1 MAVAQTHNKLP
12 GTNIP
17 FPSLP
22 SHHIKTLASVVMSA
36 KGVRFL
42 LTSNR
47 QSRASKASQGVQPQ
61 VRGFC
66 SQSHYGD
73 GELVAGSGPV
83 TYPDLRTISPWFF

>member
-1 MAVAQTHNKLP
+1 MAVVQTHNKLP

-61 VRGFC
+61 VRGFAA
-66 SQSHYGD
+66 SLTM
-73 GELVAGSGPV
+73 EMENLLLVQALLLIQ
-83 TYPDLRTISPWFF
+83 T